1 MFKDECLKSSAR
13 ENRAI
18 MCKLF
23 RFLLRSYEKKASRVE
38 KNEEKRIFFV
48 KTFGS
53 KTEKF

>member
-18 MCKLF
+18 LCKLF

>member
-1 MFKDECLKSSAR
+1 MFKVFSTGKPCYTVK
-13 ENRAI
+13 I
-18 MCKLF
+18 F